1 MLALVAGLSTGH
13 KIGLALV
20 AAAFIAFALSAS
32 FLAPRR
38 RPDFPGRNGL
48 SVFVI
53 VCIAFFAA
61 MLAAVAYFGREAE
74 AKGAEKTSAAQGSTA
89 GAKTIKVTET
99 EFKITLPTLP
109 QLSAGKYTFVVTNNG
124 KIQHDLAIS
133 GGHVA
138 GPTKTPLLSPHQTA
152 KLTVSLATGNYQ
164 LYCTVP
170 GHKAAGML
178 ANLAIR

>member
-1 MLALVAGLSTGH
+1 MLALLAGLSTGH
-13 KIGLALV
+13 KIGLAIV
-20 AAAFIAFALSAS
+20 AAVFIAFALSAS
-32 FLAPRR
+32 FLAPRWR
-38 RPDFPGRNGL
+38 SDFPGRNGL

-53 VCIAFFAA
+53 ACIVLFAG
-61 MLAAVAYFGREAE
+61 MLTAVAYFGREAE
-74 AKGAEKTSAAQGSTA
+74 AKTAKAASVQGSTA
-89 GAKTIKVTET
+89 GAKTIKVSET

-109 QLSAGKYTFVVTNNG
+109 QLSAGKYTFVVTNVG

-138 GPTKTPLLSPHQTA
+138 GPTKTPLLSPGQTA
-152 KLTVSLATGNYQ
+152 KLTVSLTTGNYQ